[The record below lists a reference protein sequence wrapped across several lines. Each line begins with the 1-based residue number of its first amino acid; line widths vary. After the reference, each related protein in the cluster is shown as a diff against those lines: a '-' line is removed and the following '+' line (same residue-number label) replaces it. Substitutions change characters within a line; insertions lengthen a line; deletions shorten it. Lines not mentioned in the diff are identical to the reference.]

1 MGRYANVEPSAQMTM
16 REIILIQISGTD
28 RDGLLAGIMAQLAAS
43 GVTILDISQ
52 SVIHADLSLGVLIE
66 VPRESESSPILK
78 DLLFW
83 AHNQDLHLKF
93 SPISGEDYERWVGM
107 QGRKRHI
114 VTVLGKTITA
124 ANLTAMAEII
134 TGNGLSVDGITR
146 LSGRRSLVTP
156 PEMPRSCMEFSVRG
170 TPSDISSMRAAFLEL
185 SREQGIDIGFQEDNA
200 FRRIRRLVCFDMD
213 STLIQAEVID
223 ELAKRAGA
231 GEQVAAITEAAM
243 RGELDFSQ
251 SLRKRVS
258 LLEGLPESV
267 LEDVARSL
275 PMTEGAERL
284 IRTLKSLGYAIAILS
299 GGFTYFGR
307 RLQARLGID
316 YVYANELEI
325 RDGKLTGG
333 LVGDIVDGPGKARL
347 LKEIAAKEHISL
359 AQVIA
364 VGDGANDLPMLDVAG
379 LGIAFH
385 AKPVVR
391 EGAGQAIS
399 NVGLDGVLY
408 FLGLRDRETMAQLL
422 VREE

>member
-1 MGRYANVEPSAQMTM
+1 M
-16 REIILIQISGTD
+16 REIILIQIAGTD
-28 RDGLLAGIMAQLAAS
+28 RDGLLAGIMGQLAQS

-52 SVIHADLSLGVLIE
+52 SVIHDDLSLGVLIE
-66 VPRESESSPILK
+66 VPREHESSPILK

-93 SPISGEDYERWVGM
+93 SPVTEDDYERWVGM

-114 VTVLGKTITA
+114 VTVLGRTITA
-124 ANLTAMAEII
+124 ANLAAMAEVI
-134 TGNGLSVDGITR
+134 TANGLSIDCITR
-146 LSGRRSLVTP
+146 LSGRRSLSSP
-156 PEMPRSCMEFSVRG
+156 PVMPRSCLEFSVRG
-170 TPSDISSMRAAFLEL
+170 TPEDISGMRAAFLEL

-223 ELAKRAGA
+223 ELAKRAGV
-231 GEQVAAITEAAM
+231 GEEVAAITDAAM

-258 LLEGLPESV
+258 LLKGLPEDV
-267 LEDVARSL
+267 LQDVAATL

-284 IRTLKSLGYAIAILS
+284 IRTLKSLGYTIAILS
-299 GGFTYFGR
+299 GGFNYFGC
-307 RLQARLGID
+307 RLQKMLGID

-325 RDGKLTGG
+325 EDGVLTGG
-333 LVGDIVDGPGKARL
+333 LVGEIVDGAGKARL
-347 LKEIAAKEHISL
+347 LKEIAAKENISL
-359 AQVIA
+359 SQVIA

-391 EGAGQAIS
+391 QGAGQAIS

-408 FLGLRDRETMAQLL
+408 FLGLRDRETMDQLAA
-422 VREE
+422 REG

>member
-1 MGRYANVEPSAQMTM
+1 M

-28 RDGLLAGIMAQLAAS
+28 RNGLLAGIMGQLAAS

-93 SPISGEDYERWVGM
+93 SPVSGEDYESWVGL

-124 ANLTAMAEII
+124 ANLAAMAEII
-134 TGNGLSVDGITR
+134 TGNGLSVDCITR
-146 LSGRRSLVTP
+146 LSGRRSLVNP
-156 PEMPRSCMEFSVRG
+156 PEMPRACLEFSVRG
-170 TPSDISSMRAAFLEL
+170 TPTDISSMRAAFLEL

-251 SLRKRVS
+251 SL
-258 LLEGLPESV
+258 
-267 LEDVARSL
+267 

-307 RLQARLGID
+307 RLQERFGID

-347 LKEIAAKEHISL
+347 LKEIAAREHISL

-391 EGAGQAIS
+391 KGAGQAIS

-408 FLGLRDRETMAQLL
+408 FLGLRDRETMEQLV

>member
-1 MGRYANVEPSAQMTM
+1 M

-28 RDGLLAGIMAQLAAS
+28 RDGLLAGIMGQLAAS
-43 GVTILDISQ
+43 GVTTLDISQ
-52 SVIHADLSLGVLIE
+52 SVIHDDLSLGVLIE

-83 AHNQDLHLKF
+83 AHNQGLHLKF
-93 SPISGEDYERWVGM
+93 TPVTEDDYERWVGM
-107 QGRKRHI
+107 QGRRRHI
-114 VTVLGKTITA
+114 VTVLGRTITA
-124 ANLTAMAEII
+124 ANLAAMAEVI
-134 TGNGLSVDGITR
+134 TRNGLSIDCITR
-146 LSGRRSLVTP
+146 LSGRRSLANP
-156 PEMPRSCMEFSVRG
+156 PAMPRSCLEFSVRG
-170 TPSDISSMRAAFLEL
+170 TPADISAMRAAFLDL

-223 ELAKRAGA
+223 ELAKRAGV
-231 GEQVAAITEAAM
+231 GEQVSAITEAAM

-251 SLRKRVS
+251 SLRKRVG
-258 LLEGLPESV
+258 LLKGLPESV
-267 LEDVARSL
+267 LQDVAATL

-284 IRTLKSLGYAIAILS
+284 IRTLKTLGYTIAILS
-299 GGFTYFGR
+299 GGFNYFGR
-307 RLQARLGID
+307 ILQERLGID

-325 RDGKLTGG
+325 RDGALTGG
-333 LVGDIVDGPGKARL
+333 LVGEIVDGPGKARL
-347 LKEIAAKEHISL
+347 LQAIAAKENISL
-359 AQVIA
+359 SQVIA

-391 EGAGQAIS
+391 KGAGQAIS

-408 FLGLRDRETMAQLL
+408 FLGLRDRETMDQLAG
-422 VREE
+422 RDE

>member
-1 MGRYANVEPSAQMTM
+1 M
-16 REIILIQISGTD
+16 REIILIQIAGTD
-28 RDGLLAGIMAQLAAS
+28 RDGLLAGIMGQLAQS

-52 SVIHADLSLGVLIE
+52 SVIHDDLSLGVLIE
-66 VPRESESSPILK
+66 VPREHESSPILK

-93 SPISGEDYERWVGM
+93 SPVTEDDYERWVGM

-114 VTVLGKTITA
+114 VTVLGRTITA
-124 ANLTAMAEII
+124 ANLAAMAEVI
-134 TGNGLSVDGITR
+134 TANGLSIDCITR
-146 LSGRRSLVTP
+146 LSGRRSLSSP
-156 PEMPRSCMEFSVRG
+156 PAMPRSCLEFSVRG
-170 TPSDISSMRAAFLEL
+170 TPEDISGMRAAFLEL

-223 ELAKRAGA
+223 ELAKRAGV
-231 GEQVAAITEAAM
+231 GEEVATITDAAM

-258 LLEGLPESV
+258 LLKGLPEAV
-267 LEDVARSL
+267 LQDVAATL

-284 IRTLKSLGYAIAILS
+284 IRTLKSLGYTIAILS
-299 GGFTYFGR
+299 GGFNYFGC
-307 RLQARLGID
+307 RLQEMLGID

-325 RDGKLTGG
+325 EDGVLTGG
-333 LVGDIVDGPGKARL
+333 LVGEIVDGAGKARL
-347 LKEIAAKEHISL
+347 LKEIAAKENISL
-359 AQVIA
+359 SQVIA

-391 EGAGQAIS
+391 QGAGQAIS

-408 FLGLRDRETMAQLL
+408 FLGLRDRETMDQLAA
-422 VREE
+422 REG

>member
-1 MGRYANVEPSAQMTM
+1 M

-28 RDGLLAGIMAQLAAS
+28 RDGLLAGIMGQLAAS
-43 GVTILDISQ
+43 NVTILDISQ
-52 SVIHADLSLGVLIE
+52 SVIHDDLSLGVLIE

-83 AHNQDLHLKF
+83 AHNQGLNLKF
-93 SPISGEDYERWVGM
+93 TPVTEDDYERWVGM

-114 VTVLGKTITA
+114 VTVLGRTITA
-124 ANLTAMAEII
+124 ANLAAMAEVI
-134 TGNGLSVDGITR
+134 TGNGLSIDCITR
-146 LSGRRSLVTP
+146 LSGRRSLAAP
-156 PEMPRSCMEFSVRG
+156 PAMPRSCLEFSVRG
-170 TPSDISSMRAAFLEL
+170 TPSDISAMRAAFLDL

-223 ELAKRAGA
+223 ELAKRAGV
-231 GEQVAAITEAAM
+231 GEQVSAITEAAM

-251 SLRKRVS
+251 SLRKRVG
-258 LLEGLPESV
+258 LLKGLPESV
-267 LEDVARSL
+267 LQDVAATL

-284 IRTLKSLGYAIAILS
+284 IRTLKTLGYTIAILS
-299 GGFTYFGR
+299 GGFNYFGR
-307 RLQARLGID
+307 ILQERLGID

-325 RDGKLTGG
+325 QNGALTGG
-333 LVGDIVDGPGKARL
+333 LVGEIVDGPGKARL
-347 LKEIAAKEHISL
+347 LQAIAAKENISL
-359 AQVIA
+359 SQVIA

-391 EGAGQAIS
+391 QGAGQAIS

-408 FLGLRDRETMAQLL
+408 FLGLRDRETMDQLAG
-422 VREE
+422 REA

>member
-1 MGRYANVEPSAQMTM
+1 M

-28 RDGLLAGIMAQLAAS
+28 RDGLLAGIMGQLAAS
-43 GVTILDISQ
+43 GVTILDICQ
-52 SVIHADLSLGVLIE
+52 SVIHADLSFGVLIE
-66 VPRESESSPILK
+66 VPLEHESSPILK
-78 DLLFW
+78 DLLYW

-93 SPISGEDYERWVGM
+93 TPVSEDDYESWVGM

-114 VTVLGKTITA
+114 VTVLGRAITA
-124 ANLTAMAEII
+124 ANLAALSEVITA
-134 TGNGLSVDGITR
+134 NGLSVDCITR
-146 LSGRRSLVTP
+146 LSGRRSLVQP
-156 PEMPRSCMEFSVRG
+156 PAMPRACLEFSVRG
-170 TPSDISSMRAAFLEL
+170 TPTDISAMRAAFLDL

-223 ELAKRAGA
+223 ELAKRAGV

-243 RGELDFSQ
+243 RGELDFCQ
-251 SLRKRVS
+251 SLRKRVGF
-258 LLEGLPESV
+258 LKGLPASV
-267 LEDVARSL
+267 LEDVAATL

-284 IRTLKSLGYAIAILS
+284 IRTLKSLGYTIAILS

-307 RLQARLGID
+307 RLQERLGID
-316 YVYANELEI
+316 HVHANELEI
-325 RDGKLTGG
+325 KDGALTGG
-333 LVGDIVDGPGKARL
+333 LVGEIVDGPGKARR
-347 LKEIAAKEHISL
+347 LKEIAAKENISL
-359 AQVIA
+359 SQVIA

-391 EGAGQAIS
+391 QGAGQAIS

-408 FLGLRDRETMAQLL
+408 FLGLRDRETVDQLAAQ
-422 VREE
+422 EA

>member
-1 MGRYANVEPSAQMTM
+1 M

-28 RDGLLAGIMAQLAAS
+28 RDGLLAGIMGQLAAS
-43 GVTILDISQ
+43 GVTILDICQ
-52 SVIHADLSLGVLIE
+52 SVIHADLSFGVLIE
-66 VPRESESSPILK
+66 VPREHETSPILK

-83 AHNQDLHLKF
+83 AHNQGLNLKF
-93 SPISGEDYERWVGM
+93 TPITEDDYESWVGM

-114 VTVLGKTITA
+114 VTVLGRTITA
-124 ANLTAMAEII
+124 ANLAALSEVITA
-134 TGNGLSVDGITR
+134 NGLSVDCITR
-146 LSGRRSLVTP
+146 LSGRRSLVRP
-156 PEMPRSCMEFSVRG
+156 PDMPRACLEFSVRG
-170 TPSDISSMRAAFLEL
+170 TPTDISAMRAAFLEL

-223 ELAKRAGA
+223 ELAKRAGV

-243 RGELDFSQ
+243 RGELDFCQ

-258 LLEGLPESV
+258 LLKGLPASV
-267 LEDVARSL
+267 LEDVAETL

-284 IRTLKSLGYAIAILS
+284 IRTLKSLGYSIAILS

-307 RLQARLGID
+307 RLQERLGID
-316 YVYANELEI
+316 YVHANELEVE
-325 RDGKLTGG
+325 DGALTGG
-333 LVGDIVDGPGKARL
+333 LVGEIVDGPGKARR
-347 LKEIAAKEHISL
+347 LKEIAAKENISL
-359 AQVIA
+359 SQVIA

-391 EGAGQAIS
+391 QGAGQAIS

-408 FLGLRDRETMAQLL
+408 FLGLRDRETSAQLAG
-422 VREE
+422 REE